1 LEYEAIKDAR
11 QRLSEYAQK
20 ADLVTISHYHFDHH
34 TPSYEDWLC
43 NWTNAETAQQIYADK
58 LVLAK
63 DYRTHIN
70 PSQRRRGWM
79 FKKTGGRHARKLE
92 FADGKQFAFGKT
104 TLTFSPPVAH
114 GPANTPLGRVLM
126 THIKHEQEKAM
137 FASDVQGPMD
147 DTTRE
152 YILAEKPHLAIVG
165 GPPVYLADFRVGKP
179 QLEQGLK
186 NLETLAKAVP
196 TVVVEHHLLRDAGW
210 REWAQ
215 PVFAAAQIAGN
226 RVITAAELVG
236 KEDRL
241 LEAERKQLFAKEPP
255 SEEFER
261 WSKLPQE
268 RRRKTKPPI

>member
-1 LEYEAIKDAR
+1 
-11 QRLSEYAQK
+11 
-20 ADLVTISHYHFDHH
+20 
-34 TPSYEDWLC
+34 
-43 NWTNAETAQQIYADK
+43 
-58 LVLAK
+58 
-63 DYRTHIN
+63 
-70 PSQRRRGWM
+70 M
-79 FKKTGGRHARKLE
+79 
-92 FADGKQFAFGKT
+92 
-104 TLTFSPPVAH
+104 TL
-114 GPANTPLGRVLM
+114 
-126 THIKHEQEKAM
+126 IEHEQEKVM

-147 DTTRE
+147 DTTLE

-255 SEEFER
+255 SVEFER
-261 WSKLPQE
+261 
-268 RRRKTKPPI
+268 